1 LIVRG
6 RFIGDAPH
14 FAVHLRGPDFEG
26 MVWMLADTGASRT
39 ILLDCDVRSLRI
51 PARSLEPSSLAI
63 VGIRGSMRSFSIRAV
78 EVTWASDEGDVTEQL
93 PLAVAQHDLD
103 QLPPA
108 EASRILRLPSVLGRD
123 LLNRFRFTCDYR
135 SGTVRLERSQLME

>member
-1 LIVRG
+1 MIVRG

-14 FAVHLRGPDFEG
+14 FAVYLRSAGFEG

-39 ILLDCDVRSLRI
+39 ILLDRDVRTLRI
-51 PARSLEPSSLAI
+51 PPTAFEPSTLPI
-63 VGIRGSMRSFSIRAV
+63 VGIGGSVRSFSIPAV
-78 EVTWASDEGDVTEQL
+78 DVTWASDEGDLTERL
-93 PLAVAQHDLD
+93 ELWVAQHDLD
-103 QLPPA
+103 QLPPT

-135 SGTVRLERSQLME
+135 SGNVTLER